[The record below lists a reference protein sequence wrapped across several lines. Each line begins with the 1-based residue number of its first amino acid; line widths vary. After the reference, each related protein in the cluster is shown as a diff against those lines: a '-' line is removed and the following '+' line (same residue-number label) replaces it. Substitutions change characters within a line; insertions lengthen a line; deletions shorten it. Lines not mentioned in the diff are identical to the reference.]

1 MDARADHDAGL
12 PDGTECRRYEL
23 PDRREDDRGVELLR
37 RRLVGAP
44 RPLRSEPPRERL
56 SLRISWACEREH
68 AAPLVERDLDDDVRR
83 RTEAV
88 QAEALGVA
96 RECER
101 AVADQAG
108 AEQRRE
114 LEVGRSLGKRE
125 AEALVR
131 HGELGVAAVP
141 VVAGE
146 LRVIAEVLEACAA
159 IAAGA
164 VRRPQ
169 PRDADAPLLTD
180 DVGDDHVARD
190 ERQLRACELAVDDMQ
205 VGPANG
211 AGADAQ

>member
-1 MDARADHDAGL
+1 
-12 PDGTECRRYEL
+12 
-23 PDRREDDRGVELLR
+23 
-37 RRLVGAP
+37 
-44 RPLRSEPPRERL
+44 
-56 SLRISWACEREH
+56 
-68 AAPLVERDLDDDVRR
+68 
-83 RTEAV
+83 

-114 LEVGRSLGKRE
+114 LEVGRSLGERE

-146 LRVIAEVLEACAA
+146 LPVIAEVLEACAA

-164 VRRPQ
+164 LRP
-169 PRDADAPLLTD
+169 PPPPGADAPLLTHD
-180 DVGDDHVARD
+180 LGGGPVAPD
-190 ERQLRACELAVDDMQ
+190 ERPPPPRE
-205 VGPANG
+205 PAG
-211 AGADAQ
+211 GRMERRP